1 MLMEQRIGFG
11 PRLGALLIDCVLVGV
26 LVAVL
31 GGVIGGMFGAAAGG
45 AGAALSTGASSDAQT
60 AAAMGGIIGA
70 LLGMAIAFAVI
81 GCVYF
86 LLEGFTGYTL
96 GKLMLGIRIAN
107 ADGTQAP
114 VSKLLMRWA
123 VKNNNFIL
131 SVFAAATGV
140 RLLATLGSLGGL
152 VIFIGCFLALGASK
166 QALHDRICDTAV
178 WPKNMVKPA
187 M

>member
-1 MLMEQRIGFG
+1 MEQRIGFG

-45 AGAALSTGASSDAQT
+45 AGSAISSGSGTDAQT
-60 AAAMGGIIGA
+60 AAAMGGMIGA
-70 LLGMAIAFAVI
+70 LAGMIIAAAVLGLA
-81 GCVYF
+81 YF
-86 LLEGFTGYTL
+86 LIEGFTGYTL
-96 GKLMLGIRIAN
+96 GKLMLGMRIAS

-114 VSKLLMRWA
+114 VSKLLTRWA
-123 VKNNNFIL
+123 VKNNNFL
-131 SVFAAATGV
+131 LTVLATATGV
-140 RLLATLGSLGGL
+140 KFLATLGSLGGL

-187 M
+187 MTA

>member
-1 MLMEQRIGFG
+1 MEQRIGFG

-31 GGVIGGMFGAAAGG
+31 GGFIGGMFGAAAGG
-45 AGAALSTGASSDAQT
+45 AGAAISTGSGSDAQS
-60 AAAMGGIIGA
+60 AAAMGGMIGA
-70 LLGMAIAFAVI
+70 LAGMLIAAAVLGLA
-81 GCVYF
+81 YF
-86 LLEGFTGYTL
+86 LIEGFTGYTL
-96 GKLMLGIRIAN
+96 GKLLLGMRIAN

-114 VSKLLMRWA
+114 VSKLLARWA

-131 SVFAAATGV
+131 TMLSVATGV
-140 RLLATLGSLGGL
+140 SFLKTLGSLGGL
-152 VIFIGCFLALGASK
+152 VFFIGCFLALGASK

-178 WPKNMVKPA
+178 WPKKLVRAA

>member
-1 MLMEQRIGFG
+1 MEQRIGFG

-31 GGVIGGMFGAAAGG
+31 GGMIGGIFGAAAGG
-45 AGAALSTGASSDAQT
+45 TGAALSSGTGADAQS
-60 AAAMGGIIGA
+60 AAAMGGMFG
-70 LLGMAIAFAVI
+70 AIAGMIIAAAVL
-81 GCVYF
+81 GLAYF

-114 VSKLLMRWA
+114 VSKLLLRWA

-131 SVFAAATGV
+131 SVLAVVTGISV
-140 RLLATLGSLGGL
+140 FRTLGSLGGL
-152 VIFIGCFLALGASK
+152 VFFIGCFLALGASK

>member
-1 MLMEQRIGFG
+1 MEQRIGFG
-11 PRLGALLIDCVLVGV
+11 PRLGALLIDFVLVGV

-31 GGVIGGMFGAAAGG
+31 GGTIGGMFGAAAGG
-45 AGAALSTGASSDAQT
+45 VGAAMSTGTGSNAQT
-60 AAAMGGIIGA
+60 AAAMGGMLGA
-70 LLGMAIAFAVI
+70 LAGMLIAAAVLGL
-81 GCVYF
+81 VYF
-86 LLEGFTGYTL
+86 LIEGFTGYTL

-114 VSKLLMRWA
+114 VSRLLLRWA
-123 VKNNNFIL
+123 VKNNNFL
-131 SVFAAATGV
+131 LRVLALATSV

-178 WPKNMVKPA
+178 WPKNMIKPA

>member
-1 MLMEQRIGFG
+1 MEQRIGFG

-31 GGVIGGMFGAAAGG
+31 GGTIGGMFGAAAGG
-45 AGAALSTGASSDAQT
+45 AGAAMSTGTGSDAQT
-60 AAAMGGIIGA
+60 AAAMGGMLGA
-70 LLGMAIAFAVI
+70 LAGMLIAAAVLTLA
-81 GCVYF
+81 YF
-86 LLEGFTGYTL
+86 LIEGFTGYTL
-96 GKLMLGIRIAN
+96 GKLMLGIRIGN

-114 VSKLLMRWA
+114 VSRLLLRWA
-123 VKNNNFIL
+123 VKNNSFL
-131 SVFAAATGV
+131 LRVLAVATGV

-152 VIFIGCFLALGASK
+152 VYFIGCFLALGASK

-178 WPKNMVKPA
+178 WPKKMIKPA

>member
-1 MLMEQRIGFG
+1 MEQRIGFG
-11 PRLGALLIDCVLVGV
+11 PRLGALLIDLVLVV
-26 LVAVL
+26 ILAVVL
-31 GGVIGGMFGAAAGG
+31 GGFIGGMFGAAAGAG
-45 AGAALSTGASSDAQT
+45 GAALSTGTGSDAQS
-60 AAAMGGIIGA
+60 AAAMGGAIGA
-70 LLGMAIAFAVI
+70 ILGMALAGALI

-96 GKLMLGIRIAN
+96 GKLMLGMRIAS

-114 VSKLLMRWA
+114 VPKLLLRWV

-131 SVFAAATGV
+131 SVLAAATGV
-140 RLLATLGSLGGL
+140 RFLATLGTLGGL

-178 WPKNMVKPA
+178 WPKKLVRAA